1 MRYALFSD
9 IHGNQIAL
17 KTALADYKHKNIDHY
32 LCLGDICSDDCIDIV
47 RQVAAKTVFGNWE
60 VMAAGATTAL
70 ISDKSNITDNHRWQL
85 TLPPVLKFNTF
96 WVAHA
101 DPIWNSSI
109 DTLQTHL
116 AQGGF
121 DKLIADFPAHNTIST
136 KLKRSFATL
145 KKENIAIF
153 FYGHIHQQKVWQ
165 CSEDGIIEALPP
177 CSFTLQPSYTYM
189 VSIGNIGSFSDE
201 HEPTYAIFDTQT
213 KHVELLQGKAID

>member
-17 KTALADYKHKNIDHY
+17 KTALADYKHRNINHY

-47 RQVAAKTVFGNWE
+47 RNVGAKTVFGNWE
-60 VMAAGATTAL
+60 VMAAAATTAL
-70 ISDKSNITDNHRWQL
+70 ISDKSLITDNHRWQL

-96 WVAHA
+96 WIAHA
-101 DPIWNSSI
+101 DPIWKPNI
-109 DTLQTHL
+109 NTLQAHL

-121 DKLIADFPAHNTIST
+121 NTMTVDFPNHHTISAR
-136 KLKRSFATL
+136 LKQSFALL

-165 CSEDGIIEALPP
+165 CTDDGIIEDLPP
-177 CSFTLQPSYTYM
+177 RSFTLQPGYTYM
-189 VSIGNIGSFSDE
+189 VSIGNVGSFSDE
-201 HEPTYAIFDTQT
+201 HEPTYAIFDTET
-213 KHVELLQGKAID
+213 NHVELL